1 MLLTYERAKEM
12 AFTGLLCTKNQKF
25 ETLILVDTKT
35 FHSKYCISFW
45 EHLDTFK
52 HPMERQTEVN
62 TGER

>member
-35 FHSKYCISFW
+35 FHSKYYISFW
-45 EHLDTFK
+45 EHLEGKID
-52 HPMERQTEVN
+52 
-62 TGER
+62 